1 MSDPAAPPHAILSP
15 APPAADDA
23 RSRSRTG
30 WRLNGVILV
39 FGLLAL
45 WEASARLGWASS
57 TSWPPVSAVFLS
69 LFRGFVSG
77 ELPLLLASTLMR
89 ATAGYVIGCGL
100 GIGFGLLLGSNRW
113 SRYVL
118 KPIIEVLRP
127 IPAPAIVPP
136 LILFLG
142 VDNALK
148 IFVISLACFFPV
160 FLNTLG
166 GVAAIDDV
174 LLQTVR
180 TFRMSARKTLLS
192 VVLPA
197 SLPMIVA
204 GMRTAT
210 GIALV
215 VTVIAEMIAGS
226 SGLGYYIMQM
236 QYALKPEAM
245 YAAVICLAA
254 TGYLLNR
261 AVMIA
266 EARFVPWLGKG

>member
-1 MSDPAAPPHAILSP
+1 MTKNAIPSRIAPSPVSPAAGGT
-15 APPAADDA
+15 
-23 RSRSRTG
+23 RSWFRNTR
-30 WRLNGVILV
+30 RLNGVLLV
-39 FGLLAL
+39 LALLAL
-45 WEASARLGWASS
+45 WEISARLGWVLS
-57 TSWPPVSAVFLS
+57 TSWPPVSLVFVALVQG
-69 LFRGFVSG
+69 LASG
-77 ELPLLLASTLMR
+77 ELLQLLAATLMR
-89 ATAGYVIGCGL
+89 ALSGYIIGCGCGVAL
-100 GIGFGLLLGSNRW
+100 GLLLGTNRW
-113 SRYVL
+113 ARYIL
-118 KPIIEVLRP
+118 KPIVEVLRP

-166 GVAAIDDV
+166 GIAAVDDV
-174 LLQTVR
+174 LLQTAR
-180 TFRMSARKTLLS
+180 TFRISARRTLLN

-226 SGLGYYIMQM
+226 SGLGYYIIQM

-261 AVMIA
+261 LVLVA
-266 EARFVPWLGKG
+266 ETRFVPWIGK